1 METKCLKCGQQLFIE
16 RKEYHSLD
24 IDKYFERKYEDIESM
39 RDDIYT
45 DLSMADSTDDI
56 TDRLLCS
63 ECGYPTITQELYD
76 TLNKLEVIDTL
87 DQCTI
92 QGE

>member
-1 METKCLKCGQQLFIE
+1 
-16 RKEYHSLD
+16 
-24 IDKYFERKYEDIESM
+24 M

-56 TDRLLCS
+56 TDTLLCNTCS
-63 ECGYPTITQELYD
+63 YPTITQELYD